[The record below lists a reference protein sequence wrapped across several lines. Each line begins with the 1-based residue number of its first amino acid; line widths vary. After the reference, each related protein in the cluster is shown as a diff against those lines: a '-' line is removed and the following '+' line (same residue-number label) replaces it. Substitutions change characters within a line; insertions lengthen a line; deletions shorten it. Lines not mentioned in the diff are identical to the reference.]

1 MKIGRTA
8 ALLAAASGTVMLGAG
23 VADAHSFGGGDD
35 GGSGTQINN
44 CFVILEA
51 GVSSSTSSFPEVNCL
66 NFEGTFGKFKG
77 DGSQLNNCYVV
88 SHVGNVLFITP
99 EENEG
104 PSVNC
109 FNIRADQSATPKKP
123 PKKSQTKAHA
133 KSVTKAHTKSATKAH
148 TKSGTK
154 AQTKSHATRS
164 HH

>member
-23 VADAHSFGGGDD
+23 VADAHSFGGGD
-35 GGSGTQINN
+35 GGGGGAQINN

-51 GVSSSTSSFPEVNCL
+51 GAVASTSRLPEVNCL

-104 PSVNC
+104 SSVKC
-109 FNIRADQSATPKKP
+109 FNIRVDKSAAPKKHQ
-123 PKKSQTKAHA
+123 KKSHTKGHSKPA
-133 KSVTKAHTKSATKAH
+133 KKAHTKSAAKAH
-148 TKSGTK
+148 TKS
-154 AQTKSHATRS
+154 QTKSHLTHS